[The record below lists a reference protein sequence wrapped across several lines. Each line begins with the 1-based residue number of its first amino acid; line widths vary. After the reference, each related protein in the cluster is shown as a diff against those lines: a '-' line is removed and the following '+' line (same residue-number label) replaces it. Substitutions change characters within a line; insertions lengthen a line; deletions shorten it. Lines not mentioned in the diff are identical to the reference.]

1 MKIHCIGL
9 LVLTV
14 VASLSGSA
22 VRAEQAEAI
31 VVEEGRTV
39 SIEYTLALE
48 DGTTAES
55 NVGKDPLVYRQGGSQ
70 ILPALEQALLGLE
83 VDDTKEV
90 TLPPEK
96 GYGVVDPDAF
106 QKVEAT
112 AIPEDGRR
120 VGAQLVSEDE
130 AGNRRL
136 VKVHEIHDDWIV
148 LDLNHP
154 LAGRTLRFDL
164 KILAI
169 E

>member
-9 LVLTV
+9 LVLAV

-22 VRAEQAEAI
+22 VWAEQAEAI

-39 SIEYTLALE
+39 SIEYTLVLE
-48 DGTTAES
+48 DGTTADS

-106 QKVEAT
+106 
-112 AIPEDGRR
+112 
-120 VGAQLVSEDE
+120 
-130 AGNRRL
+130 
-136 VKVHEIHDDWIV
+136 
-148 LDLNHP
+148 
-154 LAGRTLRFDL
+154 
-164 KILAI
+164 
-169 E
+169 

>member
-1 MKIHCIGL
+1 M
-9 LVLTV
+9 
-14 VASLSGSA
+14 
-22 VRAEQAEAI
+22 RAEQAEAI

-39 SIEYTLALE
+39 SIEYTLVLE
-48 DGTTAES
+48 DGTTADS

-96 GYGVVDPDAF
+96 SYGVVDPDAF